1 MRNLIYKSML
11 LSLAIFVFSCDSD
24 DDDNNMVDPIVAPSS
39 YDFTRDG
46 ETSVIYSGQTT
57 RLAQSEQLYDA
68 LNALTSVEDL
78 DMMFNGGSDG
88 NSAGF
93 ADDPSGIEL
102 NGTSKKI
109 GNKTSSSTLRGDA
122 ILKSQF
128 DAWITEYATDVAPAV
143 ANGDEFVPMTA
154 APGALGGYQ
163 LNAMGQELDQLFFKS
178 LIGAFTLDQ
187 IVNNYIHPN
196 QLDSGSRID
205 DNDND
210 VLSGDNNY
218 TDMEHKWDEG
228 FGYLYGRYDE
238 DLDTAGSQPS
248 GATDLLMKYFKKVN
262 DNFEPGIADEVYNAF
277 IAGRTAIVN
286 KDYNERD
293 AQADI
298 IQVALSKVIGYYAI
312 YYMNDYAAKLT
323 SGNIA
328 GAHHSLSEAWGFLF
342 SLMYTND
349 GNDEIFMIDGGVP
362 TLAHFLGV
370 DLIPGAPEYM
380 SNFHTMQPIYLT
392 APYNES
398 NPGQSGMIAL
408 VKKAFADKGVTL
420 NID

>member
-1 MRNLIYKSML
+1 
-11 LSLAIFVFSCDSD
+11 LAIFVFSCDSD
-24 DDDNNMVDPIVAPSS
+24 DDDNNVVDPIVTPSS
-39 YDFTRDG
+39 YDFTRDS

>member
-1 MRNLIYKSML
+1 ML

-24 DDDNNMVDPIVAPSS
+24 DDDNNVVDPIVAPSS

-93 ADDPSGIEL
+93 ADDLSGIEL

-262 DNFEPGIADEVYNAF
+262 DNYEPGIADEVYNAF